1 MTRQIQPPRSESS
14 LLAAGLAVT
23 GTLYFSDKLSS
34 LADGALKLQVVLQAA
49 GILMIAAGICLLLQ
63 EWPIP
68 TSGKHAGFDEPSK
81 LNANGNPL

>member
-23 GTLYFSDKLSS
+23 GTLYFSDKLSAV
-34 LADGALKLQVVLQAA
+34 ADGALKLQGVLQAA
-49 GILMIAAGICLLLQ
+49 GISMLAAGICWLLQ

-68 TSGKHAGFDEPSK
+68 TPGKRTGFEEPPR
-81 LNANGNPL
+81 LNAHGNPS